1 LRNFHWQT
9 ALEHELKIHEHDA
22 LKQDTA
28 AFALQQTVAALQQ
41 ALAARQRE
49 CEQGCAAL
57 EEEKA
62 VSEAQKMR
70 ALQLQVQ
77 HTFIC
82 DMTHTCVT

>member
-1 LRNFHWQT
+1 LRNCHWQT
-9 ALEHELKIHEHDA
+9 ALERALKTHEHDA
-22 LKQDTA
+22 VKQDTA

-41 ALAARQRE
+41 ALTARQHE

-62 VSEAQKMR
+62 VGEAQKMR

-77 HTFIC
+77 HTYLF
-82 DMTHTCVT
+82 MT